1 MVLRAAQPRCTP
13 SLRSRLLVACAA
25 PFALPRESTLGG
37 ALQAATAAFQA
48 RDVPEASLS
57 AEHLLTRAAGF
68 GSSRAAL
75 ASQLN
80 SPLDEDARAA
90 FSEMC
95 AKRLERVP
103 VQYILGDW
111 DFHALTL
118 AVRPP
123 VLIPRPETEELVELV
138 LDAHGAGGA
147 ERAASFLDV
156 GCGSGAIGLALLRAL
171 PAARCVGVDVSAAA
185 VDLARENAAALGLN
199 ARYEAV
205 RRGVAEHAAE
215 STARVDVVVSNP
227 PYIPAA
233 DMPGLEPEVRA
244 HEDEGA
250 LCGGADGL
258 DVIHQLLTA
267 APSLLR
273 ADGPRAVWLEVDASH
288 PPLIDAWLRAP
299 AQAPLEMRLARWER
313 DAGGHPRFCELRW
326 R

>member
-1 MVLRAAQPRCTP
+1 M
-13 SLRSRLLVACAA
+13 
-25 PFALPRESTLGG
+25 
-37 ALQAATAAFQA
+37 QAATAAFQA

-80 SPLDEDARAA
+80 SPLDDGARAEFA
-90 FSEMC
+90 EMC
-95 AKRLERVP
+95 ARRLERVP

-147 ERAASFLDV
+147 ERAATFLDV

-185 VDLARENAAALGLN
+185 VDLARERRR
-199 ARYEAV
+199 ARPRRASEAV
-205 RRGVAEHAAE
+205 RRGIAEHAAE

-233 DMPGLEPEVRA
+233 DMTALEPEVRA

-258 DVIHQLLTA
+258 DVIRQLLTA

-313 DAGGHPRFCELRW
+313 DAGGHPRFCEVRW